1 MRIDGRVN
9 RKDRPWSDAQV
20 YTVDHRT
27 THESPGFSD
36 LWQQKRILAYDL
48 EGGFRHVDV
57 AILRL
62 NSAPTLR

>member
-1 MRIDGRVN
+1 MEGSIEKTVHGQG
-9 RKDRPWSDAQV
+9 AQV
-20 YTVDHRT
+20 HTVDHRT
-27 THESPGFSD
+27 IHESPGFSD

-62 NSAPTLR
+62 NSVQTLC